1 MAIRF
6 YKPTS
11 PGRRGMSTQDFGEIT
26 KSEPEKSLHEHKVN
40 NVGRNTPGRITTRI
54 RSAGHKK
61 RYRKVVFKRTKTGVP
76 AKVIGIEYDPNRSA
90 RRALIQCADGEKA
103 YINAPQRLGGGDE
116 VISANTADIKPGN
129 SLPLRYIPIGT
140 DVHCVELKVGRGAQ
154 IGRSAGTTV
163 TLMAKEG
170 DWATLRMPS
179 GELRR
184 VHIDCRATVGSVG
197 DSEPGNVQWGTAGR
211 RRRPQLRW
219 ASPVHSLGREDQGP
233 QDSSQ
238 QADRAVHHPP
248 PEQVAMPRS
257 LKKGPFVDKYIPK
270 KMEVAKKEANP
281 AKRVVSTYSRRS
293 MVLPDKVG
301 ITFAVY
307 NGRKYLPVFI
317 NKQMNGHKLGEF
329 SHTRT
334 FHGHTGERKK

>member
-11 PGRRGMSTQDFGEIT
+11 PGRRGRSTQDFGETT
-26 KSEPEKSLHEHKVN
+26 KSVPEKSLLEHKTAKA
-40 NVGRNTPGRITTRI
+40 GRNNYGRITSRF
-54 RSAGHKK
+54 RSQGHKK
-61 RYRKVVFKRTKTGVP
+61 RYRKVDFKRNKTGVP
-76 AKVIGIEYDPNRSA
+76 ANVLGIEYDPNRSA
-90 RRALIQCADGEKA
+90 RLALIQYLDGEKG
-103 YINAPQRLGGGDE
+103 YILAPARLAVGDQ
-116 VISANTADIKPGN
+116 VIAANSADIKPGN
-129 SLPLRYIPIGT
+129 CLPLRFIPVGT
-140 DVHCVELKVGRGAQ
+140 DIHAVELKVGRGAQ
-154 IGRSAGTTV
+154 VGRSAGTKV

-179 GELRR
+179 GEMRR
-184 VHIDCRATVGSVG
+184 VHIDCRATIGSIG
-197 DSEPGNVQWGTAGR
+197 NSEPGNILWGKVGR

-219 ASPVHSLGREDQGP
+219 AAPVHSLGREDQGP

-293 MVLPDKVG
+293 MVIPDMVG

-307 NGRKYLPVFI
+307 NGRKFIPVFI
-317 NKQMNGHKLGEF
+317 TEQMVGHKLGEF